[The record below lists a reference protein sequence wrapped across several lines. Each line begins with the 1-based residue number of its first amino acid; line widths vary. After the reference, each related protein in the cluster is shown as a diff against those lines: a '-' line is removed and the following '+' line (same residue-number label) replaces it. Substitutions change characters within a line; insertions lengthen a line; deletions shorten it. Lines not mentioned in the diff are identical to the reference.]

1 MQKSVL
7 YSLRIAALVSLA
19 AITLL
24 AASFYASLYVRSL
37 LVESGLAAAVG
48 VIGGLFAVL
57 LLFFVAAF
65 AVAWAFMLRHEHRHT
80 H

>member
-1 MQKSVL
+1 MQNSVL
-7 YSLRIAALVSLA
+7 YSLRIAALVSLG
-19 AITLL
+19 AITIL

-37 LVESGLAAAVG
+37 LLESGVAAAVG

-57 LLFFVAAF
+57 LLIFVAAF
-65 AVAWAFMLRHEHRHT
+65 AVAWTFMLHHGHRHT

>member
-1 MQKSVL
+1 MKNSAL

-19 AITLL
+19 AITVL

-37 LVESGLAAAVG
+37 LLESGLAAAVG

-57 LLFFVAAF
+57 LLFFVVAF
-65 AVAWAFMLRHEHRHT
+65 AVAWTFMLHHEHRQGP
-80 H
+80 